1 MHGSAHI
8 GASALALVLAATAA
22 TVAHAGEPS
31 PAAVVA
37 APARAGDALT
47 ALPPGFPGG
56 DVTVTE
62 HPTAQVPLDAQVRTL
77 DGATTTFGE
86 LLTGDLPTILTFN
99 YSSCPNLCSTQ
110 LASLSNGLAGVRW
123 RLGKQFRIV
132 TVVLDPSESLERAR
146 DMHDRYV
153 KALPAGSDP
162 AAWQF
167 VLAPTPAAH
176 PADDA
181 TVRRIA
187 DAVGFT
193 YTFLAETGQYAHP
206 AAMMFLSTDGRVMQ
220 YMYGAQFEPLA
231 IDASIVKAGLGATST
246 AVGFMYR
253 CLHWDPN
260 AKSHA
265 AQGRSALRYGAAG
278 FAVLVLSAL
287 GFFHLA
293 RRPRAA
299 SPGVVRP

>member
-8 GASALALVLAATAA
+8 GAGALALVLASTAVAVAHEGDTAA
-22 TVAHAGEPS
+22 GDV
-31 PAAVVA
+31 
-37 APARAGDALT
+37 APAPRAGDTLSAY
-47 ALPPGFPGG
+47 PPGFPGA
-56 DVTVTE
+56 DVTVDE
-62 HPTAQVPLDAQVRTL
+62 HPLAQVPFDAQLRTL
-77 DGATTTFGE
+77 DGGTTTMGD
-86 LLTGDLPTILTFN
+86 LLAGDLPTILTFN

-132 TVVLDPSESLERAR
+132 TVVLDPSETIERAK
-146 DMHDRYV
+146 DMHARFV
-153 KALPAGSDP
+153 QALPAGSDP
-162 AAWQF
+162 AAWTF
-167 VLAPTPAAH
+167 VLAPTAATR
-176 PADDA
+176 PGDDA

-206 AAMMFLSTDGRVMQ
+206 AALMFLSTDGRVMQ
-220 YMYGAQFEPLA
+220 YMYGAQFEPQA
-231 IDASIVKAGLGATST
+231 IDASIVKAGMGTAST

-253 CLHWDPN
+253 CLHWDP
-260 AKSHA
+260 AARSHA
-265 AQGRSALRYGAAG
+265 VQGRSMLRYGAAG

-293 RRPRAA
+293 RRPRDA
-299 SPGVVRP
+299 SPGVVRS